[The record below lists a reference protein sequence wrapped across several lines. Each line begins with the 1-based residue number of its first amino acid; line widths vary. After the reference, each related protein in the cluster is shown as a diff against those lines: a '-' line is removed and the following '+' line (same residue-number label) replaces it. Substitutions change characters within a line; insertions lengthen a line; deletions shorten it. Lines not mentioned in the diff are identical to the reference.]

1 MQSTRISLSLLALQL
16 LNSVHFYSVHLID
29 SHCHYNKVRIITSP
43 PSIHPRNIFLSGTD
57 PIYTTSTC
65 LSMLF
70 VYNPTAIILL
80 DPRTEINKM
89 KITSTQLLLAG
100 GGTAENQ
107 EGPTLIHPL
116 APITASIISSHNYL
130 KRTLRYTLQASHR
143 LQVSSRNSF
152 GAVTPQ

>member
-80 DPRTEINKM
+80 DPRTEIKQDENH
-89 KITSTQLLLAG
+89 IYPAPVGRG
-100 GGTAENQ
+100 GYSREPRRPDTNT
-107 EGPTLIHPL
+107 PTCTDNSVH
-116 APITASIISSHNYL
+116 YL
-130 KRTLRYTLQASHR
+130 FT
-143 LQVSSRNSF
+143 
-152 GAVTPQ
+152 